1 MNTSSKNIIL
11 GFAVVVIILVSLFM
25 LTRSDRRVVLSISG
39 FQTPTETV
47 TIGGGAS
54 SICYADVPENYMQV
68 VYEDGA
74 FRWTV
79 NPAYV
84 KKDSLLYYKVNGK
97 NPNLHLLGKGDEI
110 RVDVG
115 DGEPMRLGLKEVKE
129 VLKGVTSKY
138 VLLRNVLEKIDH
150 KEKELNSNSSPRGEE
165 SSNSENEKDA
175 KGRFNYQNRLKDHR
189 ELKSFLWRKSK
200 RGDWHLVILDRKT
213 SLVQGGE
220 ECGYV
225 DASTTLNYPPAN
237 ALKLQFFRVADY
249 SYQTEKV
256 DDESVEI
263 DGVNYQM
270 KPVQMM
276 TEWTAGH
283 VLIRQAEGG
292 GLDVS
297 FPKPITYVE
306 SVDTLRKLVDNSF
319 NVLSIVQLDGSFP
332 ISKNLYVPQF
342 SSTIN
347 HYLCNLYVDADSI
360 VLRNGLQQQ
369 RIESRWSFFPS
380 LQRIDLRT
388 AENGKIRMSVGMIDG
403 KFALSYL
410 CFPFLIFL
418 IIFFVYPLLVDVR
431 GHRER
436 GKVSAKAALL
446 PKHFRLIALIAFA
459 YCVCKVLI
467 AMKLSFSFPYFEKLT
482 GVVSVATGLMLMLM
496 FTLSLVMNSDFLTIH
511 VEKERKNRNLL
522 LNERKWHAVRVSVL
536 GVLVCWF
543 GMRYMD
549 YDFNSE
555 LLKAYLPSD
564 LFSWNVLKW
573 TELSGMNDL
582 HRSVVYSLLFM
593 NVLVIVVLIL
603 SYFTNVT
610 MFFTKHI
617 EAWHEA
623 LVRTVDSWKWM
634 KAGLKEVEQLGG
646 ARSRKEALGAKLF
659 FLLLLRYILC
669 YVMIPAMIVLLMA
682 WLIPGNFATA
692 LITLSL
698 VIGLSW
704 ALSHVSWE
712 EGFGLAFT
720 EMLSALV
727 IIMLCALVADMGYYT
742 NVFGL
747 LVGVILF
754 YFLTQ
759 KEDFTPQN
767 KKRRERE
774 RVVVRVIMVGAV
786 LFMLL
791 FPKLL
796 NVMFDVEN
804 VTYNRGNRRFMMY
817 SQFEKYRNSGYR
829 YAVSDTEFM
838 TVMGHYMY
846 QTNGR
851 DPLSNEHHYLHPS
864 ISSGQ
869 SPVVLND
876 VSIQAAFF
884 GTYGWLAYVVF
895 FGLLVLIA
903 LTVLSYSIDI
913 QDEKYLHRQ
922 MRWRILAVLMWVG
935 TSVYLY
941 LSYIGM
947 VPFTGRLNPGF
958 GVDSVGEM
966 LESAILLAF
975 MTATALRNKKVKSEE

>member
-11 GFAVVVIILVSLFM
+11 GLAVVGIILVSLFM
-25 LTRSDRRVVLSISG
+25 LTRSDRRMVLSISG
-39 FQTPTETV
+39 FQTPTEKV

-54 SICYADVPENYMQV
+54 GICYVDVPENYMEV
-68 VYEDGA
+68 EYKDGA

-79 NPAYV
+79 NPTYV
-84 KKDSLLYYKVNGK
+84 KKDSLYYYKVNGK
-97 NPNLHLLGKGDEI
+97 NPNLHLLGKEDEMK
-110 RVDVG
+110 VDVG
-115 DGEPMRLGLKEVKE
+115 DEEPMRLGLKDVKE

-138 VLLRNVLEKIDH
+138 VLLRNVLEKIR
-150 KEKELNSNSSPRGEE
+150 NN
-165 SSNSENEKDA
+165 ENGTE
-175 KGRFNYQNRLKDHR
+175 KGRLSSQKRLKDHR
-189 ELKSFLWRKSK
+189 ELKSFLWRESK

-213 SLVQGGE
+213 TLVQGGKE
-220 ECGYV
+220 HGYV
-225 DASTTLNYPPAN
+225 DVGSTLNYPPAN
-237 ALKLQFFRVADY
+237 ALKIQFFHVADY

-319 NVLSIVQLDGSFP
+319 NVLSIVQQDGSFP
-332 ISKNLYVPQF
+332 ISKNLYVPPF
-342 SSTIN
+342 SSTITQ
-347 HYLCNLYVDADSI
+347 YLCNLYVDADSI
-360 VLRNGLQQQ
+360 VLRNGSQQQ
-369 RIESRWSFFPS
+369 RIESRWRVLPS
-380 LQRIDLRT
+380 LQRIDLNT
-388 AENGKIRMSVGMIDG
+388 AEKGKIRMSVGMIDG

-410 CFPFLIFL
+410 CLPFLIFL
-418 IIFFVYPLLVDVR
+418 MVFFAYPLLVDVR
-431 GHRER
+431 GNRER
-436 GKVSAKAALL
+436 GKVSDKARLL
-446 PKHFRLIALIAFA
+446 PQHFRLMALIAFA

-496 FTLSLVMNSDFLTIH
+496 FTLSLVMNKDFLTIH
-511 VEKERKNRNLL
+511 VVKERRNQNML
-522 LNERKWHAVRVSVL
+522 LNARKWVAVGVSVL
-536 GVLVCWF
+536 GIVICWLE
-543 GMRYMD
+543 MRSMD
-549 YDFNSE
+549 NGFSSE

-564 LFSWNVLKW
+564 LFNWNVLKW

-593 NVLVIVVLIL
+593 NVLAIVVLIL
-603 SYFTNVT
+603 TCFTDFMT
-610 MFFTKHI
+610 ICSERI
-617 EAWHEA
+617 EGWHDA
-623 LVRTVDSWKWM
+623 LVRKVDRWKWM
-634 KAGLKEVEQLGG
+634 QTGLKEVERLGG
-646 ARSRKEALGAKLF
+646 SRSRRETLGAKLF

-669 YVMIPAMIVLLMA
+669 YVMIPALVVLLMA

-692 LITLSL
+692 LISLGL

-796 NVMFDVEN
+796 NVVFDVEN

-864 ISSGQ
+864 ISSWQ

-895 FGLLVLIA
+895 LGLLVVIA
-903 LTVLSYSIDI
+903 WVVLSYSIDYNN
-913 QDEKYLHRQ
+913 EKCLHRQ
-922 MRWRILAVLMWVG
+922 MRWRVLAVLMWVG

-975 MTATALRNKKVKSEE
+975 MTATALRNEK

>member
-11 GFAVVVIILVSLFM
+11 GLAVVGIILVSLFM
-25 LTRSDRRVVLSISG
+25 LTRSDRRIVLSISG
-39 FQTPTETV
+39 FQTPTEKV

-54 SICYADVPENYMQV
+54 GICYTDVPENYMEV
-68 VYEDGA
+68 EYKDGA

-79 NPAYV
+79 NPTYV
-84 KKDSLLYYKVNGK
+84 KKDSLYYYKVNGK
-97 NPNLHLLGKGDEI
+97 NPNLHLLGKEDEMK
-110 RVDVG
+110 VDVG
-115 DGEPMRLGLKEVKE
+115 DKEPMRLGLKDVKE

-138 VLLRNVLEKIDH
+138 VLLRNVLEKIR
-150 KEKELNSNSSPRGEE
+150 NN
-165 SSNSENEKDA
+165 ENDA
-175 KGRFNYQNRLKDHR
+175 EKGRLSNQKRLKDHR
-189 ELKSFLWRKSK
+189 ELKSFLWRETK

-213 SLVQGGE
+213 TLVQGGE
-220 ECGYV
+220 EHVYV
-225 DASTTLNYPPAN
+225 DAGTTLNYPPAN
-237 ALKLQFFRVADY
+237 ALKIQFFHVADY

-276 TEWTAGH
+276 TEWTSGH

-319 NVLSIVQLDGSFP
+319 NVLSIVQQDGSFP
-332 ISKNLYVPQF
+332 ISKNLYVPPF
-342 SSTIN
+342 SSTITQ
-347 HYLCNLYVDADSI
+347 YLCNLYVDTDSI
-360 VLRNGLQQQ
+360 VLRNGSQQQ
-369 RIESRWSFFPS
+369 RIESRWRVLPS
-380 LQRIDLRT
+380 LQRIDLNT
-388 AENGKIRMSVGMIDG
+388 AEKGKIRMSVGMIDG

-418 IIFFVYPLLVDVR
+418 MIFFAYPLLVDVR
-431 GHRER
+431 GNRER
-436 GKVSAKAALL
+436 GKVSDKARLL
-446 PKHFRLIALIAFA
+446 PQHFRLMALIAFA

-496 FTLSLVMNSDFLTIH
+496 FTLSLVMNRDFLTIH
-511 VEKERKNRNLL
+511 VVKERRNQNLL
-522 LNERKWHAVRVSVL
+522 LNARKWVAVGVSVL
-536 GVLVCWF
+536 GVVICWL
-543 GMRYMD
+543 GMRSMD
-549 YDFNSE
+549 NGFSSE

-593 NVLVIVVLIL
+593 NVLAIVVLIL
-603 SYFTNVT
+603 SCFTDFANICSER
-610 MFFTKHI
+610 I
-617 EAWHEA
+617 EGWHDA
-623 LVRTVDSWKWM
+623 LVRKVDSWKWM
-634 KAGLKEVEQLGG
+634 QTGLKEVERLGG
-646 ARSRKEALGAKLF
+646 SRSRRETLGAKLF

-669 YVMIPAMIVLLMA
+669 YVMIPALVVLLMA

-692 LITLSL
+692 LISLGL

-796 NVMFDVEN
+796 NVVFDVEN

-895 FGLLVLIA
+895 FGLLVVIA
-903 LTVLSYSIDI
+903 WVVLSYSIDYNY
-913 QDEKYLHRQ
+913 EKCLHRQ
-922 MRWRILAVLMWVG
+922 MRWRVLAVLMWVG

-966 LESAILLAF
+966 LENAILLAF
-975 MTATALRNKKVKSEE
+975 MTATALRNEK

>member
-11 GFAVVVIILVSLFM
+11 GLAVVGIILVSLFM
-25 LTRSDRRVVLSISG
+25 LTRSDRRMVLSISG
-39 FQTPTETV
+39 FQTTTEKV

-54 SICYADVPENYMQV
+54 GICYADVPENYMEV
-68 VYEDGA
+68 EYKDGA

-79 NPAYV
+79 NPTYV
-84 KKDSLLYYKVNGK
+84 KKDSLYYYKVNGK
-97 NPNLHLLGKGDEI
+97 NPNLHLLEKEDEMK
-110 RVDVG
+110 VDVG
-115 DGEPMRLGLKEVKE
+115 DEEPMRLGLKDVKE

-138 VLLRNVLEKIDH
+138 VLLRNVLEKIR
-150 KEKELNSNSSPRGEE
+150 NN
-165 SSNSENEKDA
+165 ENDIE
-175 KGRFNYQNRLKDHR
+175 KGRLSNQKRLKDHR
-189 ELKSFLWRKSK
+189 ELKSFLWRESK

-213 SLVQGGE
+213 TLVQGDE
-220 ECGYV
+220 EHGYV
-225 DASTTLNYPPAN
+225 DVGTTLNYPPAN
-237 ALKLQFFRVADY
+237 ALKIQFFHVADY

-319 NVLSIVQLDGSFP
+319 NVLSIVQQDGSFP
-332 ISKNLYVPQF
+332 ISKNLYVPPF
-342 SSTIN
+342 SSTITQ
-347 HYLCNLYVDADSI
+347 YLCNLYVDADSI
-360 VLRNGLQQQ
+360 VLRNGSQQQ
-369 RIESRWSFFPS
+369 RIESRWRVLPS
-380 LQRIDLRT
+380 LQRIDLNT
-388 AENGKIRMSVGMIDG
+388 AEGGKIRMSVGMIDG

-410 CFPFLIFL
+410 CLPFLIFL
-418 IIFFVYPLLVDVR
+418 MIFFAYPLLVDVS

-436 GKVSAKAALL
+436 GKVSDKARLL
-446 PKHFRLIALIAFA
+446 PQHFRLMALIAFA

-496 FTLSLVMNSDFLTIH
+496 FTLSLVMNRDFLTIH
-511 VEKERKNRNLL
+511 VVKERRNQNLL
-522 LNERKWHAVRVSVL
+522 LNARKWVAVGVSVL
-536 GVLVCWF
+536 GVLICWF
-543 GMRYMD
+543 GLRSMD
-549 YDFNSE
+549 SGFSSE

-593 NVLVIVVLIL
+593 NVLAIVVLIL
-603 SYFTNVT
+603 TCFTDFANICSER
-610 MFFTKHI
+610 I
-617 EAWHEA
+617 EGWHDA
-623 LVRTVDSWKWM
+623 LVRKVDSWKWM
-634 KAGLKEVEQLGG
+634 KTGLKEVERLGG
-646 ARSRKEALGAKLF
+646 SRSRRETLGAKLF
-659 FLLLLRYILC
+659 FLLLLRYVLC
-669 YVMIPAMIVLLMA
+669 YVMIPALVVLLMA

-692 LITLSL
+692 LISLGL

-747 LVGVILF
+747 LAGVILF

-796 NVMFDVEN
+796 NVVFDVEN

-895 FGLLVLIA
+895 FGLLVAIA
-903 LTVLSYSIDI
+903 WVVLSYSIDYNY
-913 QDEKYLHRQ
+913 EKCLHRQ
-922 MRWRILAVLMWVG
+922 MCWRVLAVLMWVG

-975 MTATALRNKKVKSEE
+975 MTATALRNEK